1 MNLAFGCLSFLQSE
15 VGGSGYHYSTPLVLL
30 CLSKFMPVNLFKQPN
45 MFMII
50 DHTFVSDSF
59 KILCFQEFGTK
70 TSCFRS
76 MQGLPLLSLLYPLKN
91 NQRQGSQ

>member
-15 VGGSGYHYSTPLVLL
+15 VGDRVTTTPLVLL

-76 MQGLPLLSLLYPLKN
+76 QQGLPLLSLLYPLKN